1 MKIVTLMEDTC
12 GHSECCFEHGLSV
25 YIETK
30 NHKILMDTG
39 ATNAFIH
46 NAAKLGVDLGKVDT
60 VILSHGHYDHAGGL
74 LAFCEI
80 NKHAQIYMQQT
91 ATGDYYHGERYIG
104 IDKEIQNL
112 PQVHFLQGDYEID
125 EELSLFTN
133 IAGRRFFPQSNL
145 LLSERVNGN
154 NVQDAFLHE
163 QCLVVHTPESTV
175 LLSGCAHNGILNIL
189 DRYQE
194 LYHSIPDSVVSGFHM
209 MKKTD
214 YTPEETRTIRETA
227 MELKKMKTRFY
238 TGHCTG
244 QKALDLMKPI
254 MGEQLKEIHSGSQWV
269 VLAQSLV

>member
-1 MKIVTLMEDTC
+1 MKIVTLIEDTC
-12 GHSECCFEHGLSV
+12 AHPECCYEHGLSI
-25 YIETK
+25 YIETG

-39 ATNAFIH
+39 ATSAFIG

-91 ATGDYYHGERYIG
+91 ATRDYYHGERYIG
-104 IDKEIQNL
+104 IDKKIKDL
-112 PQVHFLQGDYEID
+112 LQVHFLQGDYVID
-125 EELSLFTN
+125 EEISLFTN
-133 IAGRRFFPQSNL
+133 IKGRRFYPQSNL
-145 LLSERVNGN
+145 RLSQRVNGS
-154 NVQDAFLHE
+154 NVQDDFLHE
-163 QCLVVHTPESTV
+163 QCLAVHTSESTV

-194 LYHSIPDSVVSGFHM
+194 LYHGIPDLVVSGFHM

-214 YTPEETRTIRETA
+214 YTQEEIRTITDTA
-227 MELKKMKTRFY
+227 MELKKMRTKFY

-244 QKALDLMKPI
+244 QKALELMKPI
-254 MGEQLKEIHSGSQWV
+254 MGEQLKEIHSGSQWE
-269 VLAQSLV
+269 VLA

>member
-12 GHSECCFEHGLSV
+12 GHPECCFEHGLSV

-39 ATNAFIH
+39 ATSAFIH
-46 NAAKLGVDLGKVDT
+46 NAAKLGVELGKVDT

-104 IDKEIQNL
+104 IDKEIRNL
-112 PQVHFLQGDYEID
+112 PRVHFLRGDYEID
-125 EELSLFTN
+125 GELSLFTN
-133 IAGRRFFPQSNL
+133 ITGRRFYPRSNF
-145 LLSERVNGN
+145 LLSERINGN

-254 MGEQLKEIHSGSQWV
+254 MGEQLKEIHSGSQWEV
-269 VLAQSLV
+269 SS

>member
-1 MKIVTLMEDTC
+1 MKLVTLIEDTC
-12 GHSECCFEHGLSV
+12 AHPECCSEHGLSV
-25 YIETK
+25 YIETG

-39 ATNAFIH
+39 ATNAFIG
-46 NAAKLGVDLGKVDT
+46 NAAKLSVDLEKVDT
-60 VILSHGHYDHAGGL
+60 VIISHGHYDHAGGL

-80 NKHAQIYMQQT
+80 NKNAQIYMQRT
-91 ATGDYYHGERYIG
+91 ATRDFYHGERYIG

-112 PQVHFLQGDYEID
+112 PQVRFLCGDYRID

-133 IAGRRFFPQSNL
+133 IAGRRFYPQSNL
-145 LLSERVNGN
+145 RLSERVNGE

-163 QCLVVHTPESTV
+163 QCLVVHTPESAV

-194 LYHSIPDSVVSGFHM
+194 LYHGVPDLAVSGFHM
-209 MKKTD
+209 MKKAD
-214 YTPEETRTIRETA
+214 YTPEELRTIRETA
-227 MELKKMKTRFY
+227 MELKKLKTKFY

-254 MGEQLKEIHSGSQWV
+254 MGEQLREIHSGSRWEV
-269 VLAQSLV
+269 TA